1 MELKVGAGLKPA
13 PTKPAP
19 LFVAFSLD
27 IDPDANTAVKGRLD
41 ALSYPLEKGKAEV
54 EATARG
60 LVETFGVLRELDIP
74 ATLFFEARSAQ
85 LLAQKLDLA
94 AITQSHEIACHS
106 LRHEDFLGK
115 VSGIPLGKTQSQDI
129 IAESRALLE
138 DLFHKEVV
146 GFRAPYL
153 RVNREVLSALAELG
167 FRYDSSVISDC
178 LRPFCIVNSSPLW
191 EFSVASLRQGL
202 HGRLTSYLIP
212 LFQGR
217 KSPEEYL
224 RSIQTLSAMHH
235 KGVWP
240 ALAMN
245 PCGSWLFILAFHP
258 WELFVDHS
266 GRPYPED
273 TSREL
278 IGRFKKVLVGLRE
291 QPSVEFITLQRYLE
305 HYLPKAESGAGTTPE
320 IRG

>member
-1 MELKVGAGLKPA
+1 MDSQKKP
-13 PTKPAP
+13 TGHKPP

-41 ALSYPLEKGKAEV
+41 ALSYPLEKGRAEV

-60 LVETFGVLRELDIP
+60 LVETFGVLRELDLP

-85 LLAQKLDLA
+85 LLAQRLNLVA
-94 AITQSHEIACHS
+94 LTQGHEIACHS

-129 IAESRALLE
+129 IAESKALLE
-138 DLFHKEVV
+138 DLFHREVV

-153 RVNREVLSALAELG
+153 RVNREVLSALAELD

-224 RSIQTLSAMHH
+224 RSIQTLSG
-235 KGVWP
+235 GVHSGTS
-240 ALAMN
+240 L
-245 PCGSWLFILAFHP
+245 LFILAFHP

-266 GRPYPED
+266 GRPYSED

-278 IGRFKKVLVGLRE
+278 VGRFKKVLVGLRE

-305 HYLPKAESGAGTTPE
+305 HHLPKVESGLGTISGTCQ
-320 IRG
+320 

>member
-1 MELKVGAGLKPA
+1 MDSQKKPA
-13 PTKPAP
+13 GHKTP

-41 ALSYPLEKGKAEV
+41 ALSYPLEKGRAEV

-94 AITQSHEIACHS
+94 AFTQGHEIACHS

-138 DLFHKEVV
+138 DLFHREVV

-153 RVNREVLSALAELG
+153 RVNREVLSALAELD

-191 EFSVASLRQGL
+191 EFSIASLRQGL
-202 HGRLTSYLIP
+202 YGRLTSYLIP

-224 RSIQTLSAMHH
+224 RSIQTLSGGAYCNT
-235 KGVWP
+235 P
-240 ALAMN
+240 L
-245 PCGSWLFILAFHP
+245 LFILAFHP

-266 GRPYPED
+266 GRPYSED

-278 IGRFKKVLVGLRE
+278 INRFKKVLVGLRE

-305 HYLPKAESGAGTTPE
+305 HHLP
-320 IRG
+320 

>member
-1 MELKVGAGLKPA
+1 MDSQKKP
-13 PTKPAP
+13 TGRKPP

-27 IDPDANTAVKGRLD
+27 VDPDANTAVKGRLD
-41 ALSYPLEKGKAEV
+41 ALSYPLEKGRAEV

-60 LVETFGVLRELDIP
+60 LVETFGVLRELDLP

-85 LLAQKLDLA
+85 LLAQKLDLVA
-94 AITQSHEIACHS
+94 LTQGHEIACHS

-138 DLFHKEVV
+138 DLFHREVV

-153 RVNREVLSALAELG
+153 RVNREVLSALAELN

-224 RSIQTLSAMHH
+224 RSIQTLKVGAYCNT
-235 KGVWP
+235 P
-240 ALAMN
+240 L
-245 PCGSWLFILAFHP
+245 LFILAFHP

-266 GRPYPED
+266 GRPYSED

-291 QPSVEFITLQRYLE
+291 QPLVEFVTLQRYLE
-305 HYLPKAESGAGTTPE
+305 HHLPKAESGSGTTLG

>member
-1 MELKVGAGLKPA
+1 MDSQKKPA
-13 PTKPAP
+13 GRKPP
-19 LFVAFSLD
+19 FFVAFSLD

-41 ALSYPLEKGKAEV
+41 ALSYPLEKGRAEV

-85 LLAQKLDLA
+85 LLAQRLDLVSL
-94 AITQSHEIACHS
+94 TQGHEIACHS

-138 DLFHKEVV
+138 DLFHREVV

-153 RVNREVLSALAELG
+153 RVNREVLSALAELN

-191 EFSVASLRQGL
+191 EFSIASLRQGL
-202 HGRLTSYLIP
+202 YGRLTSYLIP

-224 RSIQTLSAMHH
+224 RSIQTLSGGAYCNT
-235 KGVWP
+235 P
-240 ALAMN
+240 L
-245 PCGSWLFILAFHP
+245 LFILAFPP

-266 GRPYPED
+266 GRPYSED

-278 IGRFKKVLVGLRE
+278 INRFKKVLVGLRE
-291 QPSVEFITLQRYLE
+291 QPSVEFVTLQRYLE
-305 HYLPKAESGAGTTPE
+305 HHLPKAESGAGTTPE